1 MLGLHIL
8 MPIINAQIK
17 ELDALFPGGEQIPN
31 LKQPHFDKEK
41 TYFKAVNNQ

>member
-1 MLGLHIL
+1 